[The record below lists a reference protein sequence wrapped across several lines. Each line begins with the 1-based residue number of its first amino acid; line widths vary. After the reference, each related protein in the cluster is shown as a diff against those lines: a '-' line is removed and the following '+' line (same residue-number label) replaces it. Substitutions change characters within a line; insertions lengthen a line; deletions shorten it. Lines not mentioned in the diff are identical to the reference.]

1 MQTAIQ
7 NIDLFLF
14 DMDGTLYLG
23 NQLFSFT
30 KELLQTI
37 RDKGKRYLFMTN
49 NSARSVVDYVAK
61 LERLGIAATCDD
73 FITSSQATIWYLQR
87 HHAGA
92 VLYVC
97 GTASLKAELRGAGF
111 AVTENPDDATCIVM
125 GNDTEL
131 TFQKLDDV
139 SRMLC
144 TREMPYIATNPD
156 WVCPTEYGSVP
167 DCGSFCEMI
176 FRATGKRPRFIGK
189 PEALMP
195 ELAMERLGVSK
206 EHTAVVGDRIYT
218 DIKSGINAGTVSI
231 LVMSGETTEEILEAS
246 EDKPDLV
253 LKDGSEIT
261 RALLG

>member
-1 MQTAIQ
+1 MKTEIK

-30 KELLQTI
+30 KELLRTI
-37 RDKGKRYLFMTN
+37 REKGKQYLFMTN

-61 LERLGIAATCDD
+61 LERLGIAAARED

-87 HHAGA
+87 HHADA

-97 GTASLKAELRGAGF
+97 GTESLKAELREAGF
-111 AVTENPDDATCIVM
+111 AVTEDTEEATCIVM

-131 TFQKLDDV
+131 TFKKLDDV

-156 WVCPTEYGSVP
+156 WVCPMEYGSVP

-176 FRATGKRPRFIGK
+176 FRATGKRPIFIGK

-195 ELAMERLGVSK
+195 ELAMERMGVSK
-206 EHTAVVGDRIYT
+206 ERTAVVGDRIYT

-231 LVMSGETTEEILEAS
+231 LVMSGETTEAILQAS

-253 LKDGSEIT
+253 LQDGGEIVK
-261 RALLG
+261 ALVE

>member
-1 MQTAIQ
+1 MQTDIKD
-7 NIDLFLF
+7 IELFLF

-30 KELLQTI
+30 KELLRTI
-37 RDKGKRYLFMTN
+37 REKGKRYLSMTN
-49 NSARSVVDYVAK
+49 NSARRVVDYVAK
-61 LERLGIAATCDD
+61 LERLGIAATPDD

-87 HHAGA
+87 HHAKA

-97 GTASLKAELRGAGF
+97 GTESLKAELRGAGF
-111 AVTENPDDATCIVM
+111 AVTDDTEAATCIVI

-131 TFQKLDDV
+131 TFKKLDDI

-167 DCGSFCEMI
+167 DCGSFCEMLY
-176 FRATGKRPRFIGK
+176 RATGKRPIFIGK

-195 ELAMERLGVSK
+195 ELAMERLGVPK
-206 EHTAVVGDRIYT
+206 ERTAVVGDRIYT

-246 EDKPDLV
+246 ADKPDLV
-253 LKDGSEIT
+253 LQDGSEIVN
-261 RALLG
+261 ALLE